1 MFEKSEKT
9 SFFGLPPGVDF
20 PKEFVCGLRKRL
32 KDSSPEAMAEIE
44 IYVNSN
50 RMRQKVKDELTNS
63 DATILPRL
71 LTLNDLSNDPRFS
84 KIKPS
89 RNPLGIRLELAQ
101 LISKFIELEPD
112 MGSPN
117 SCFELADSLANLIQ
131 QLHEEGLS
139 PDTIVDLDVQNYSQ
153 YWARNKKFFK
163 LINQYFDLNSIVTEE
178 RRQRLIIDL
187 LEEKWVKEPPLNPI
201 IIAGSTG
208 SRGTTQKFIKLV
220 TKLPCGGVILPG
232 VDFDMSELVWNTLGD
247 SKSSNSSI
255 EDHPQYRLKS
265 LLSELGIKFSEIDKW
280 TQISPYNEPRNK
292 LISLALQPAPVTDS
306 WIREAPKL
314 KNISA
319 ATQGITILEA
329 PSERLEALS
338 ISLKIREALENKK
351 SCTVIT
357 PNRLLARR
365 ISATLKQWR
374 IEVDDAAG
382 TPLSLSVSGRLFLK
396 SSKLIGKK
404 ITSESFMA
412 LLKHPLVCLEARR
425 THLIKTRN
433 LELSLLRGKAKFP
446 NKSTILSWAKTLND
460 EKDTVNWVTWVF
472 ACLENLTNIKN
483 QTLEKHIRIHFETT
497 KLLINGSNGNETKT
511 PWATQ
516 DGKRLLEVINEL
528 EDAAIFGGEMD
539 PNQYVNLI
547 YHVLSKATVR
557 TSFISRPDIMIWG
570 TQEARVNASDLV
582 ILGGLNDGV
591 WPSTPTPDPW
601 INRQMR
607 RDAGLPLPERLI
619 GLSAHDFQQAIASS
633 EVWLTRS
640 KRNSESETVPS
651 RWLNRLFNLLSGL
664 PKGQYFPL
672 DEMRERGNFWLKLSN
687 EFEKPHE
694 QIKSSKRP
702 SPQPPVSSRPKKLS
716 VTQIER
722 LIRDPY
728 AIYAKHILK
737 LVPLKP
743 LSVASDAALRGQ
755 AIHKIMEQL
764 IKSTLH
770 QWPNQPHKLLID
782 ISREVLEV
790 LAPSLSSRVGWQ
802 KKIDSFTDAFISSEG
817 IRRKDTKPI
826 LTEVKAE
833 IEIKNLNF
841 ILNGVFDRVDQKSNG
856 DLIIYD
862 YKTGLIPSEKK
873 QEYFDKQLQ
882 LLALILVKGGIKTLN
897 KKVVKEAY
905 YIDLSSR
912 LKDQKNALDN
922 KDLIEVFDNFCVLI
936 SSYNDRSRGYS
947 ARRAVF
953 ETRWEGEYDH
963 LSRFGEWDHTQKPE
977 SEVVGE

>member
-1 MFEKSEKT
+1 M
-9 SFFGLPPGVDF
+9 
-20 PKEFVCGLRKRL
+20 
-32 KDSSPEAMAEIE
+32 
-44 IYVNSN
+44 
-50 RMRQKVKDELTNS
+50 
-63 DATILPRL
+63 
-71 LTLNDLSNDPRFS
+71 
-84 KIKPS
+84 
-89 RNPLGIRLELAQ
+89 
-101 LISKFIELEPD
+101 
-112 MGSPN
+112 
-117 SCFELADSLANLIQ
+117 
-131 QLHEEGLS
+131 
-139 PDTIVDLDVQNYSQ
+139 
-153 YWARNKKFFK
+153 
-163 LINQYFDLNSIVTEE
+163 
-178 RRQRLIIDL
+178 
-187 LEEKWVKEPPLNPI
+187 
-201 IIAGSTG
+201 
-208 SRGTTQKFIKLV
+208 
-220 TKLPCGGVILPG
+220 ILPG

-247 SKSSNSSI
+247 SKSLNSSI

-265 LLSELGIKFSEIDKW
+265 LLSELGIKFSEVDKW

-425 THLIKTRN
+425 MHLIKTRN

-460 EKDTVNWVTWVF
+460 EKDTANWITWVF

-483 QTLEKHIRIHFETT
+483 QTLEKHIRIHSETT
-497 KLLINGSNGNETKT
+497 KLLINGPNGNETKT

-516 DGKRLLEVINEL
+516 DGKRLLEVIKEL

-539 PNQYVNLI
+539 PNQYINLI

-570 TQEARVNASDLV
+570 TQEARVNTSDLV

-687 EFEKPHE
+687 EF
-694 QIKSSKRP
+694 I
-702 SPQPPVSSRPKKLS
+702 
-716 VTQIER
+716 
-722 LIRDPY
+722 
-728 AIYAKHILK
+728 
-737 LVPLKP
+737 
-743 LSVASDAALRGQ
+743 
-755 AIHKIMEQL
+755 
-764 IKSTLH
+764 
-770 QWPNQPHKLLID
+770 
-782 ISREVLEV
+782 
-790 LAPSLSSRVGWQ
+790 
-802 KKIDSFTDAFISSEG
+802 F
-817 IRRKDTKPI
+817 
-826 LTEVKAE
+826 
-833 IEIKNLNF
+833 
-841 ILNGVFDRVDQKSNG
+841 
-856 DLIIYD
+856 
-862 YKTGLIPSEKK
+862 
-873 QEYFDKQLQ
+873 
-882 LLALILVKGGIKTLN
+882 
-897 KKVVKEAY
+897 
-905 YIDLSSR
+905 
-912 LKDQKNALDN
+912 
-922 KDLIEVFDNFCVLI
+922 
-936 SSYNDRSRGYS
+936 
-947 ARRAVF
+947 
-953 ETRWEGEYDH
+953 
-963 LSRFGEWDHTQKPE
+963 
-977 SEVVGE
+977 

>member
-1 MFEKSEKT
+1 MFKKTEKSH
-9 SFFGLPPGVDF
+9 FFGLPPGVDF

-32 KDSSPEAMAEIE
+32 EGSSPEAMAEVE

-50 RMRQKVKDELTNS
+50 RMRQRVKDELTNS
-63 DATILPRL
+63 YATVLPRL
-71 LTLNDLSNDPRFS
+71 LTLNDLSNDPSFS
-84 KIKPS
+84 KIKLS
-89 RNPLGIRLELAQ
+89 RNSLGIRLELAQ

-112 MGSPN
+112 MGS
-117 SCFELADSLANLIQ
+117 SSSSFELADSLANLIQ

-139 PDTIVDLDVQNYSQ
+139 PDSIVNLDVQNYSQ
-153 YWARNKKFFK
+153 YWARNKKFFE

-178 RRQRLIIDL
+178 LRQRMVIDL
-187 LEEKWVKEPPLNPI
+187 LEEKWIKDPPLNPI

-220 TKLPCGGVILPG
+220 TKLPFGAVILPG
-232 VDFDMSELVWNTLGD
+232 VDFEMSDLVWHTLGD
-247 SKSSNSSI
+247 SKSSSSSS

-265 LLSELGIKFSEIDKW
+265 LLSGLGIKFSEIDKW
-280 TQISPYNEPRNK
+280 TDTSPYNESRNK

-306 WIREAPKL
+306 WIKEAPKL
-314 KNISA
+314 RNIST

-338 ISLKIREALENKK
+338 IALKIRETLENKK

-404 ITSESFMA
+404 ITSESFLA
-412 LLKHPLVCLEARR
+412 LLKHPLVCLETRR
-425 THLIKTRN
+425 AHLMKTRN

-446 NKSTILSWAKTLND
+446 NKSTILSWAKTLDDKND
-460 EKDTVNWVTWVF
+460 TANWVTWVF
-472 ACLENLTNIKN
+472 ACLDNLTNIEN
-483 QTLEKHIRIHFETT
+483 QALEKYISIHSEIT
-497 KLLINGSNGNETKT
+497 KLLIKGPNGNETKT
-511 PWATQ
+511 LWATE

-528 EDAAIFGGEMD
+528 EDAAIWGGEMN

-547 YHVLSKATVR
+547 YHILGKAIVR

-570 TQEARVNASDLV
+570 TQEARVNTSDLV

-591 WPSTPTPDPW
+591 WPPTPNPDPW

-664 PKGQYFPL
+664 PKGEHFPL
-672 DEMRERGNFWLKLSN
+672 DEMRSRGHFWLKLSN

-694 QIKSSKRP
+694 QTKPSKRP

-743 LSVASDAALRGQ
+743 ISVASDAALRGE
-755 AIHKIMEQL
+755 AIHRIMEQL

-770 QWPNQPHKLLID
+770 QWPDQPQKLLVD
-782 ISREVLEV
+782 ISKEVLEV
-790 LAPSLSSRVGWQ
+790 FAPSLFLRVAWQ
-802 KKIDSFTDAFISSEG
+802 KKVNSFSDAFMASEG

-833 IEIKNLNF
+833 IEIEKLNF
-841 ILNGVFDRVDQKSNG
+841 ILNGIFDRVDERSNG
-856 DLIIYD
+856 ELIIYD

-882 LLALILVKGGIKTLN
+882 LLALILVKGGIKTLHG
-897 KKVVKEAY
+897 KVVKEAY

-912 LKDQKNALDN
+912 LRDQKNALDG
-922 KDLIEVFDNFCVLI
+922 KDLIKVFDNFCTLI
-936 SSYNDRSRGYS
+936 SSYHDRYRGYS

-977 SEVVGE
+977 PEFVGE